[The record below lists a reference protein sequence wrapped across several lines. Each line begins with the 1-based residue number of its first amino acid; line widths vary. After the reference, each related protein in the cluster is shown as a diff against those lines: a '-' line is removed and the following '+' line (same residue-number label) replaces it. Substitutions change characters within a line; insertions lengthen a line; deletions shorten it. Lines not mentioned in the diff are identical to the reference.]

1 MDWSAVNV
9 SLTLAAWTTLVLLPV
24 GLALARWLAVTA
36 WAGRPFIEALLLLPL
51 LLPPTVIGFYFLVAF
66 GQGSALGAWL
76 AHTMG
81 WRLVFSMEGLLLVS
95 VLVNLPF
102 MVQPIQRAF
111 AAVPHSLR
119 EAAWVSGL
127 SGWQTF
133 WRIDLPLAWP
143 GLLAGMALTVAHTL
157 GEFGVVLMVGGNIA
171 GETRTLSVSLYD
183 KVQGMA
189 LQSAHVMALAL
200 VGVSLLA
207 LTVVLAFDR
216 VGQRGRAL
224 QGRCWA
230 ACMFSFA
237 PAARSVWPLS
247 STVVRVNWWPW
258 SVHRAVAKPACCVP
272 SRVCGHRPICRA
284 ISVWRIR
291 LGSTRPQTCCA
302 RRKSAGRFWC
312 SSITP
317 CFRT

>member
-1 MDWSAVNV
+1 MDWSALHV
-9 SLTLAAWTTLVLLPV
+9 SLTLAVLTTLALLPV

-36 WAGRPFIEALLLLPL
+36 WAGRPVVEALLLLPL

-76 AHTMG
+76 ADSG
-81 WRLVFSMEGLLLVS
+81 IRLVFTLEGLLLVS

-127 SGWQTF
+127 TTWQTF
-133 WRIDLPLAWP
+133 WRIELPLAWP

-157 GEFGVVLMVGGNIA
+157 GEFGVVLMVGGNIE

-183 KVQGMA
+183 KVQGMD

-207 LTVVLAFDR
+207 LSLVLAFDR

-224 QGRCWA
+224 QER
-230 ACMFSFA
+230 
-237 PAARSVWPLS
+237 
-247 STVVRVNWWPW
+247 
-258 SVHRAVAKPACCVP
+258 
-272 SRVCGHRPICRA
+272 
-284 ISVWRIR
+284 
-291 LGSTRPQTCCA
+291 
-302 RRKSAGRFWC
+302 
-312 SSITP
+312 
-317 CFRT
+317 

>member
-9 SLTLAAWTTLVLLPV
+9 SLILAAWTTLALLPL
-24 GLALARWLAVTA
+24 GLALARWLAVTP

-66 GQGSALGAWL
+66 GQGSPLGTWL
-76 AHTMG
+76 AQSLG
-81 WRLVFSMEGLLLVS
+81 WRLVFTMEGLLLVS

-133 WRIDLPLAWP
+133 WRIELPLAWP

-183 KVQGMA
+183 KVQGME

-207 LTVVLAFDR
+207 LTLVLAFDR

-224 QGRCWA
+224 QER
-230 ACMFSFA
+230 
-237 PAARSVWPLS
+237 
-247 STVVRVNWWPW
+247 
-258 SVHRAVAKPACCVP
+258 
-272 SRVCGHRPICRA
+272 
-284 ISVWRIR
+284 
-291 LGSTRPQTCCA
+291 
-302 RRKSAGRFWC
+302 
-312 SSITP
+312 
-317 CFRT
+317 

>member
-1 MDWSAVNV
+1 MDWSALHV
-9 SLTLAAWTTLVLLPV
+9 SLTLALLTTLALLPV

-36 WAGRPFIEALLLLPL
+36 WAGRPVVEALLLLPL
-51 LLPPTVIGFYFLVAF
+51 LLPPTVIGFYFLVAM

-76 AHTMG
+76 ASSG
-81 WRLVFSMEGLLLVS
+81 IRLVFTLEGLLLVS

-127 SGWQTF
+127 SSWQTF
-133 WRIDLPLAWP
+133 WRIELPLAWP

-157 GEFGVVLMVGGNIA
+157 GEFGVVLMVGGNIE

-183 KVQGMA
+183 KVQGMD

-207 LTVVLAFDR
+207 LTLVLAFDR

-224 QGRCWA
+224 QER
-230 ACMFSFA
+230 
-237 PAARSVWPLS
+237 
-247 STVVRVNWWPW
+247 
-258 SVHRAVAKPACCVP
+258 
-272 SRVCGHRPICRA
+272 
-284 ISVWRIR
+284 
-291 LGSTRPQTCCA
+291 
-302 RRKSAGRFWC
+302 
-312 SSITP
+312 
-317 CFRT
+317 

>member
-1 MDWSAVNV
+1 MDWSALHV
-9 SLTLAAWTTLVLLPV
+9 SLTLAALTTLALLPV

-36 WAGRPFIEALLLLPL
+36 WAGRPVVEALLLLPL

-66 GQGSALGAWL
+66 GQGSTLGAWL
-76 AHTMG
+76 AASG
-81 WRLVFSMEGLLLVS
+81 IRLVFTLEGLLLVS

-127 SGWQTF
+127 STWQTF
-133 WRIDLPLAWP
+133 WRIELPLAWP

-157 GEFGVVLMVGGNIA
+157 GEFGVVLMVGGNIE

-183 KVQGMA
+183 KVQGMD

-200 VGVSLLA
+200 VGISLLA
-207 LTVVLAFDR
+207 LSLVLAFDR

-224 QGRCWA
+224 QER
-230 ACMFSFA
+230 
-237 PAARSVWPLS
+237 
-247 STVVRVNWWPW
+247 
-258 SVHRAVAKPACCVP
+258 
-272 SRVCGHRPICRA
+272 
-284 ISVWRIR
+284 
-291 LGSTRPQTCCA
+291 
-302 RRKSAGRFWC
+302 
-312 SSITP
+312 
-317 CFRT
+317 

>member
-1 MDWSAVNV
+1 MDWPALHV
-9 SLTLAAWTTLVLLPV
+9 SLTLAALTTLFLLPL
-24 GLALARWLAVTA
+24 GLALARWLAVTR
-36 WAGRPFIEALLLLPL
+36 WAGRPVIEALLLLPL

-66 GQGSALGAWL
+66 GQGSPLGAWL
-76 AHTMG
+76 FASG

-127 SGWQTF
+127 SIWQTF
-133 WRIDLPLAWP
+133 WRIEFPLAWP

-157 GEFGVVLMVGGNIA
+157 GEFGVVLMVGGNIE

-183 KVQGMA
+183 KVQGMD

-207 LTVVLAFDR
+207 LSLVLAFDR

-224 QGRCWA
+224 QER
-230 ACMFSFA
+230 
-237 PAARSVWPLS
+237 
-247 STVVRVNWWPW
+247 
-258 SVHRAVAKPACCVP
+258 
-272 SRVCGHRPICRA
+272 
-284 ISVWRIR
+284 
-291 LGSTRPQTCCA
+291 
-302 RRKSAGRFWC
+302 
-312 SSITP
+312 
-317 CFRT
+317 

>member
-1 MDWSAVNV
+1 MDWSALHV
-9 SLTLAAWTTLVLLPV
+9 SLTLAVLTTLALLPV

-36 WAGRPFIEALLLLPL
+36 WAGRPVVEALLLLPL

-76 AHTMG
+76 ADSG
-81 WRLVFSMEGLLLVS
+81 IRLVFTLEGLLLVS

-127 SGWQTF
+127 STWQTF
-133 WRIDLPLAWP
+133 WRIELPLAWP

-157 GEFGVVLMVGGNIA
+157 GEFGVVLMVGGNIE

-183 KVQGMA
+183 KVQGMD

-207 LTVVLAFDR
+207 LSLVLAFDR

-224 QGRCWA
+224 QER
-230 ACMFSFA
+230 
-237 PAARSVWPLS
+237 
-247 STVVRVNWWPW
+247 
-258 SVHRAVAKPACCVP
+258 
-272 SRVCGHRPICRA
+272 
-284 ISVWRIR
+284 
-291 LGSTRPQTCCA
+291 
-302 RRKSAGRFWC
+302 
-312 SSITP
+312 
-317 CFRT
+317 

>member
-1 MDWSAVNV
+1 MDWPAVNV
-9 SLTLAAWTTLVLLPV
+9 SLILAAWTTLVLLPV

-36 WAGRPFIEALLLLPL
+36 WAGRPLIEALLLLPL

-66 GQGSALGAWL
+66 GQGGAWGAWL
-76 AHTMG
+76 AQALG
-81 WRLVFSMEGLLLVS
+81 WRLVFTMEGLLLVS

-127 SGWQTF
+127 SSWQTF
-133 WRIDLPLAWP
+133 WRIELPLAWP

-183 KVQGMA
+183 KVQGME
-189 LQSAHVMALAL
+189 LQSAHVMALTL

-207 LTVVLAFDR
+207 LTLVLAFDR

-224 QGRCWA
+224 QER
-230 ACMFSFA
+230 
-237 PAARSVWPLS
+237 
-247 STVVRVNWWPW
+247 
-258 SVHRAVAKPACCVP
+258 
-272 SRVCGHRPICRA
+272 
-284 ISVWRIR
+284 
-291 LGSTRPQTCCA
+291 
-302 RRKSAGRFWC
+302 
-312 SSITP
+312 
-317 CFRT
+317 

>member
-1 MDWSAVNV
+1 MDWSALHV
-9 SLTLAAWTTLVLLPV
+9 SLTLAVLTTLALLPV

-36 WAGRPFIEALLLLPL
+36 WAGRPVVEALLLLPL

-66 GQGSALGAWL
+66 GQGSAWGAWL
-76 AHTMG
+76 AASG
-81 WRLVFSMEGLLLVS
+81 IRLVFTLEGLLLVS

-127 SGWQTF
+127 STWQTF
-133 WRIDLPLAWP
+133 WRIELPLAWP

-157 GEFGVVLMVGGNIA
+157 GEFGVVLMVGGNIE

-183 KVQGMA
+183 KVQGMD

-207 LTVVLAFDR
+207 LTLVLAFDR

-224 QGRCWA
+224 QER
-230 ACMFSFA
+230 
-237 PAARSVWPLS
+237 
-247 STVVRVNWWPW
+247 
-258 SVHRAVAKPACCVP
+258 
-272 SRVCGHRPICRA
+272 
-284 ISVWRIR
+284 
-291 LGSTRPQTCCA
+291 
-302 RRKSAGRFWC
+302 
-312 SSITP
+312 
-317 CFRT
+317 

>member
-1 MDWSAVNV
+1 MDWSALHA
-9 SLTLAAWTTLVLLPV
+9 SLTLAALTTLALLPV

-36 WAGRPFIEALLLLPL
+36 WAGRPVVEALLLLPL

-66 GQGSALGAWL
+66 GQGSTLGAWL
-76 AHTMG
+76 AASG
-81 WRLVFSMEGLLLVS
+81 IRLVFTLEGLLLVS

-127 SGWQTF
+127 STWQTF
-133 WRIDLPLAWP
+133 WRIELPLAWP

-157 GEFGVVLMVGGNIA
+157 GEFGVVLMVGGNIE

-183 KVQGMA
+183 KVQGMD

-207 LTVVLAFDR
+207 LTLVLAFDR

-224 QGRCWA
+224 QER
-230 ACMFSFA
+230 
-237 PAARSVWPLS
+237 
-247 STVVRVNWWPW
+247 
-258 SVHRAVAKPACCVP
+258 
-272 SRVCGHRPICRA
+272 
-284 ISVWRIR
+284 
-291 LGSTRPQTCCA
+291 
-302 RRKSAGRFWC
+302 
-312 SSITP
+312 
-317 CFRT
+317 

>member
-1 MDWSAVNV
+1 MDWPALHV
-9 SLTLAAWTTLVLLPV
+9 SLTLAVLTTLALLPV

-36 WAGRPFIEALLLLPL
+36 WAGRPVVEALLLLPL

-66 GQGSALGAWL
+66 GQGSSLGAWL
-76 AHTMG
+76 AALG
-81 WRLVFSMEGLLLVS
+81 IRLVFTLEGLLLVS

-127 SGWQTF
+127 STWQTF
-133 WRIDLPLAWP
+133 WRIELPLAWP

-157 GEFGVVLMVGGNIA
+157 GEFGVVLMVGGNIE

-183 KVQGMA
+183 KVQGMD

-200 VGVSLLA
+200 VGISLLA
-207 LTVVLAFDR
+207 LSLVLAFDR

-224 QGRCWA
+224 QER
-230 ACMFSFA
+230 
-237 PAARSVWPLS
+237 
-247 STVVRVNWWPW
+247 
-258 SVHRAVAKPACCVP
+258 
-272 SRVCGHRPICRA
+272 
-284 ISVWRIR
+284 
-291 LGSTRPQTCCA
+291 
-302 RRKSAGRFWC
+302 
-312 SSITP
+312 
-317 CFRT
+317 

>member
-1 MDWSAVNV
+1 MDWSALNV
-9 SLTLAAWTTLVLLPV
+9 SLVLAAWTTLVLLPV
-24 GLALARWLAVTA
+24 GLALARWLAVTC
-36 WAGRPFIEALLLLPL
+36 WVGRPFIEALLLLPL
-51 LLPPTVIGFYFLVAF
+51 LLPPTVIGFYFLVAL
-66 GQGSALGAWL
+66 GQGSILGAWL
-76 AHTMG
+76 AQTLG
-81 WRLVFSMEGLLLVS
+81 WRLVFTMPGLLLVS

-127 SGWQTF
+127 STWQTF
-133 WRIDLPLAWP
+133 WRIELPLAWP

-183 KVQGMA
+183 KVQGME

-207 LTVVLAFDR
+207 LTLVLAFDR

-224 QGRCWA
+224 QER
-230 ACMFSFA
+230 
-237 PAARSVWPLS
+237 
-247 STVVRVNWWPW
+247 
-258 SVHRAVAKPACCVP
+258 
-272 SRVCGHRPICRA
+272 
-284 ISVWRIR
+284 
-291 LGSTRPQTCCA
+291 
-302 RRKSAGRFWC
+302 
-312 SSITP
+312 
-317 CFRT
+317 

>member
-1 MDWSAVNV
+1 MDWPALTV
-9 SLTLAAWTTLVLLPV
+9 SLTLAALTTLVLLPL

-36 WAGRPFIEALLLLPL
+36 WVGRPFIEALLLLPL

-76 AHTMG
+76 AASG
-81 WRLVFSMEGLLLVS
+81 WRLVFTLEGLLLVS

-111 AAVPHSLR
+111 AAVPNSLR

-127 SGWQTF
+127 STWQTF
-133 WRIDLPLAWP
+133 WRIELPLAWP

-157 GEFGVVLMVGGNIA
+157 GEFGVVLMVGGNIE

-183 KVQGMA
+183 KVQGMD

-200 VGVSLLA
+200 VAISLLA
-207 LTVVLAFDR
+207 LSLVLAFDR

-224 QGRCWA
+224 QER
-230 ACMFSFA
+230 
-237 PAARSVWPLS
+237 
-247 STVVRVNWWPW
+247 
-258 SVHRAVAKPACCVP
+258 
-272 SRVCGHRPICRA
+272 
-284 ISVWRIR
+284 
-291 LGSTRPQTCCA
+291 
-302 RRKSAGRFWC
+302 
-312 SSITP
+312 
-317 CFRT
+317 

>member
-1 MDWSAVNV
+1 MDWSALHV
-9 SLTLAAWTTLVLLPV
+9 SLTLAVLTTLALLPV

-36 WAGRPFIEALLLLPL
+36 WAGRPILEALLLLPL

-66 GQGSALGAWL
+66 GQDSALGSWL
-76 AHTMG
+76 AASG
-81 WRLVFSMEGLLLVS
+81 IRLVFTLEGLLLVS

-111 AAVPHSLR
+111 AAVPNSLR

-127 SGWQTF
+127 STWQTF
-133 WRIDLPLAWP
+133 WRIELPLAWP

-157 GEFGVVLMVGGNIA
+157 GEFGVVLMVGGNIE

-183 KVQGMA
+183 KVQGMD

-207 LTVVLAFDR
+207 LSMVLAFDR

-224 QGRCWA
+224 QER
-230 ACMFSFA
+230 
-237 PAARSVWPLS
+237 
-247 STVVRVNWWPW
+247 
-258 SVHRAVAKPACCVP
+258 
-272 SRVCGHRPICRA
+272 
-284 ISVWRIR
+284 
-291 LGSTRPQTCCA
+291 
-302 RRKSAGRFWC
+302 
-312 SSITP
+312 
-317 CFRT
+317 